1 MKIFGAVLFAFIAAI
16 GNALFVYG
24 QKKSSGIDN
33 PFVFIFLMLV
43 ICLFVTLAAV
53 PFWGKADFIGV
64 IKSNFIP
71 LILSGL
77 GLFITYIGFNLLYS
91 HYGASQYVLYAV
103 ISILTTSIFVGIY
116 IFKEHFNYYHVISVA
131 TAVATILF
139 YSAGQAKG

>member
-1 MKIFGAVLFAFIAAI
+1 MKIFGALLFAFIGAA

-33 PFVFIFLMLV
+33 PFVFIFLMLIV
-43 ICLFVTLAAV
+43 CMTVTLAAV
-53 PFWGKADFIGV
+53 PFWGKADFRGV
-64 IKSNFIP
+64 IKSNYIP
-71 LILSGL
+71 LILSGI

-91 HYGASQYVLYAV
+91 RYGASEYILYAV

-116 IFKEHFNYYHVISVA
+116 IFKEHLNYYHMMAVA
-131 TAVATILF
+131 SAVATILF